1 MLSSCAAL
9 DQEVRTAEN
18 AFMAYFEAAPPARL
32 GEFVERVCFSSD
44 AGSGPPPGV
53 RVVPDGAIDVLFSI
67 APSGACSGHVFGL
80 KTQPLWVE
88 TLDPRENVALRLRA
102 GAAVRLFGVSASE
115 LTDRAPSLTELVGQ
129 RAGVWC
135 ERVAEARGACARG
148 AALERTLGAWASVA
162 ARAADADDALLH
174 AAVSAIRRSR
184 GALPIA
190 ALAGAL
196 GVGPRRLERMFRAR
210 VGTTPK
216 GFARVVRFFAAY
228 QSLQAGRA
236 PLDAALAHGYF
247 DQAHL
252 NRDFRRLAG
261 APPRRIFPSER
272 AGRTDSLRA

>member
-1 MLSSCAAL
+1 
-9 DQEVRTAEN
+9 
-18 AFMAYFEAAPPARL
+18 MAYFEAAPPARL

-67 APSGACSGHVFGL
+67 APSGACSAHVFGL
-80 KTQPLWVE
+80 KTRPLWVE
-88 TLDPRENVALRLRA
+88 TADPRENVALRLRA
-102 GAAVRLFGVSASE
+102 GAAARLFGVSASE

-135 ERVAEARGACARG
+135 ERVAEARGAGARGAALERTLGARG

>member
-67 APSGACSGHVFGL
+67 APSGACSAHVFGL

-88 TLDPRENVALRLRA
+88 TADPRENVALRLRA